1 MDREKLIRVVLESE
15 KELYLED
22 IRRLQEKDYPDS
34 FFLTEL
40 GTIVEDIDWSI
51 GSPASK
57 CFEENEVLGNID
69 NHECTLAR
77 VENEDYTLPNLSKI
91 YYYSSRFKLNKDSQ
105 ILHPVNRVELCGS
118 ELTTIFPPSIPLIA
132 LKNNSKVNLNLI
144 KKSKFGRVFLHN
156 ITVQGNNCEI
166 LMEAKVKDNTIT
178 EDFRIIVEG
187 SDNKIDVDLRKLAIG
202 HFKLFF
208 NSSGSNN
215 YVNTKV
221 GKKTDVLVNFW
232 SNETEGVKVI
242 IEGGRNVNVDD
253 LVNNNVEY
261 EIR

>member
-1 MDREKLIRVVLESE
+1 
-15 KELYLED
+15 
-22 IRRLQEKDYPDS
+22 
-34 FFLTEL
+34 
-40 GTIVEDIDWSI
+40 
-51 GSPASK
+51 
-57 CFEENEVLGNID
+57 
-69 NHECTLAR
+69 
-77 VENEDYTLPNLSKI
+77 
-91 YYYSSRFKLNKDSQ
+91 
-105 ILHPVNRVELCGS
+105 
-118 ELTTIFPPSIPLIA
+118 
-132 LKNNSKVNLNLI
+132 
-144 KKSKFGRVFLHN
+144 
-156 ITVQGNNCEI
+156 
-166 LMEAKVKDNTIT
+166 MEAKVKDNTIT

-215 YVNTKV
+215 YVNIKV